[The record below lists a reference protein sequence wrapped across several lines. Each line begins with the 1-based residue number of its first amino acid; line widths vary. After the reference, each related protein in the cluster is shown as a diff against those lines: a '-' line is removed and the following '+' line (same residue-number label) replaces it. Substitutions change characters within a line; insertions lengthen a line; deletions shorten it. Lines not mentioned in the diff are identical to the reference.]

1 MALPWAQGL
10 APPLS
15 GVPLGCRSTSFA
27 SSCLLSSRGST
38 GIHLPELLYVDSLW
52 GGMRRALAQC
62 QVLCVQW
69 INHHHCLHHCL
80 QDADLGRW
88 GRRAEACRG
97 RAQASD
103 SWGRWRC
110 CGLVCSTF
118 KNPVPWEQRQQYML
132 PAPTCLVY
140 NVLGEINGTH
150 NRASLPGF
158 WCRIHYVSA
167 LWPCSSHLTPLCL
180 HFLFFKTRIIRR
192 LTSLDYPE
200 M

>member
-15 GVPLGCRSTSFA
+15 GAPLGRRSTSFA
-27 SSCLLSSRGST
+27 SFCLLSSRGGT

-52 GGMRRALAQC
+52 GGMRRALAPC

-97 RAQASD
+97 RAQVSD
-103 SWGRWRC
+103 SWGRCRC
-110 CGLVCSTF
+110 CGLVCSAF
-118 KNPVPWEQRQQYML
+118 KNPVPWEQRRSTCCLL
-132 PAPTCLVY
+132 PRVWFIMFWGKLMVHRTELVY
-140 NVLGEINGTH
+140 LGFDVESTM
-150 NRASLPGF
+150 
-158 WCRIHYVSA
+158 YQ
-167 LWPCSSHLTPLCL
+167 LCDL
-180 HFLFFKTRIIRR
+180 AQVT
-192 LTSLDYPE
+192 
-200 M
+200 